1 MIMSANTAWPPKVGR
16 KVAAQ
21 TKVSCKI
28 SLPTHSDNTC
38 GFVQTSEKIGGEW
51 RYSVA
56 FPPEPQQRKAWTL
69 VSGIKPFQ
77 LRPIGGGLP
86 ETVSSVPSIAQVAD
100 SSWTGHSPCAVPD
113 QVSVSRR
120 SMRSNAATTIG
131 LGSGSEV
138 IDIKSNQPS
147 AFRSVFQSAR
157 ATDNTS
163 SSSIS
168 SGADDGFNIQRQT
181 PGIPR
186 YEYVTCALKEAQK
199 PMSTGT
205 VTNNRA
211 YTTRCPHNR
220 RKTLC
225 HECKG
230 GSICKHGKQKS
241 WCKVC
246 GGNALCVHGKQK
258 SRCAPCGGKGL
269 CMHSR
274 VRGKCKECLPCS
286 RQ

>member
-1 MIMSANTAWPPKVGR
+1 MSAKTAWPSKVGR
-16 KVAAQ
+16 KVAAH

-28 SLPTHSDNTC
+28 SLPTYSDITW
-38 GFVQTSEKIGGEW
+38 GFVQTSKKIGGEW

-86 ETVSSVPSIAQVAD
+86 ETVSVPSIAQVAD
-100 SSWTGHSPCAVPD
+100 PSWTGPTPPRAFSD
-113 QVSVSRR
+113 QVPVSRR

-131 LGSGSEV
+131 MGSGSEA
-138 IDIKSNQPS
+138 IENKSNQPS
-147 AFRSVFQSAR
+147 AFTSVVRSAC
-157 ATDNTS
+157 ATDNTCS
-163 SSSIS
+163 GSIS
-168 SGADDGFNIQRQT
+168 SGADDGLIIQRQT
-181 PGIPR
+181 PAKSRYMGIAL
-186 YEYVTCALKEAQK
+186 ALKEAQK

-205 VTNNRA
+205 VTNYRD

-225 HECKG
+225 IECKG

-258 SRCAPCGGKGL
+258 SRCALCGGKGL
-269 CMHSR
+269 CTHSR
-274 VRGKCKECLPCS
+274 VRGKCKVCQSSS

>member
-1 MIMSANTAWPPKVGR
+1 MIMMANTAWPLKVGR
-16 KVAAQ
+16 KVAAH

-28 SLPTHSDNTC
+28 SLPTYSDITW
-38 GFVQTSEKIGGEW
+38 GFVQTSKKIEGEW

-77 LRPIGGGLP
+77 LRPIGVGLP

-100 SSWTGHSPCAVPD
+100 PSWTGPVPPRAVSD
-113 QVSVSRR
+113 QVPCPRR
-120 SMRSNAATTIG
+120 SMRSNAVTTIG
-131 LGSGSEV
+131 LGSGSEA
-138 IDIKSNQPS
+138 IENKSNQPS
-147 AFRSVFQSAR
+147 AFMSVVRSAG
-157 ATDNTS
+157 ATDYTGS
-163 SSSIS
+163 GLIS
-168 SGADDGFNIQRQT
+168 SGADDGLIIQRQT
-181 PGIPR
+181 PVKSRCKHI
-186 YEYVTCALKEAQK
+186 TLALKVAQK
-199 PMSTGT
+199 PISK
-205 VTNNRA
+205 RDC
-211 YTTRCPHNR
+211 TTRCPHNR

-225 HECKG
+225 IECKG

-258 SRCAPCGGKGL
+258 SRCALCGGKGL

-274 VRGKCKECLPCS
+274 VRGKCKECSSCS

>member
-1 MIMSANTAWPPKVGR
+1 MSANTARPPNVGR
-16 KVAAQ
+16 KVAAH
-21 TKVSCKI
+21 TRVSCEI
-28 SLPTHSDNTC
+28 SLPTYSDITL
-38 GFVQTSEKIGGEW
+38 GFVQTSKKIGGE
-51 RYSVA
+51 RRDSVA
-56 FPPEPQQRKAWTL
+56 FPPEPQQRKALTL
-69 VSGIKPFQ
+69 VSGSKPFQ
-77 LRPIGGGLP
+77 LRPIRGGLP

-100 SSWTGHSPCAVPD
+100 PSWTGHMLPCAFPG
-113 QVSVSRR
+113 QVSDSRR

-131 LGSGSEV
+131 LWSGSEA
-138 IDIKSNQPS
+138 IDINSNQPS
-147 AFRSVFQSAR
+147 AFTSVVQSAC
-157 ATDNTS
+157 ATDNTC

-168 SGADDGFNIQRQT
+168 SGADDELIIQRQT
-181 PGIPR
+181 PATSR
-186 YEYVTCALKEAQK
+186 FKYVTCAFKEAQK

-205 VTNNRA
+205 VTNNRE

-225 HECKG
+225 HECNG

-258 SRCAPCGGKGL
+258 SRCALCGGKGL

-274 VRGKCKECLPCS
+274 VRGKCKECSPCS